1 MIEKIGDQND
11 ENFIKILPILALCW
25 PQLMKNGT
33 FMNNLPPVEQTDIE
47 AYFTRSQ
54 KARQQTE
61 PHPMNKIIQ
70 NLKERFYNHLLK
82 IVYYLMTKK

>member
-1 MIEKIGDQND
+1 MIEKIEDQND

-25 PQLMKNGT
+25 PQLKNGT
-33 FMNNLPPVEQTDIE
+33 FMNNLPPVEQTGIE

-61 PHPMNKIIQ
+61 PPPMNKIIQ
-70 NLKERFYNHLLK
+70 NLKDFMRSF
-82 IVYYLMTKK
+82 ISFTKDR